1 MKALIRSYS
10 LEAEMTGTES
20 EGLALQRS
28 LDRLNEDRIVVAIER
43 VLERCL
49 PSSGYLCLERL
60 EIDAGSVDMAR
71 LEADLPD
78 LIADSLEKSLQSLMP
93 SLSIPGG
100 SIDVRHKNDTQAAL
114 DVLIHFLQTG
124 RLPWSFGLPPGLSL
138 EKYLLESWNQ
148 DEFKQQFP
156 LYSKE
161 LISVLNERTARERLL
176 SQFSPL
182 FCKALLSRLFP
193 EAGSIIDDVLQRL
206 SKPFNRETA
215 REVSVIRLIETLSS
229 APAAGLGTSIDDLFA
244 PETRQ
249 ASSNGA
255 MEDANLS
262 DIRVQRGPLDYPEAM
277 AGVGSEMK
285 SVKPRVPGVDDIGE
299 RHDKDRRRNSF
310 IDDPE
315 IAEGIYVDNAGLV
328 LLHPFLPQLFTA
340 LGVLNEY
347 RIVRPGRALCLLH
360 YLATGVPRAHE
371 YELALPKVL
380 CNIDLPLPIE
390 PLSLLSAE
398 ERNEADDLL
407 GAVVKHWDALR
418 NASIDS
424 LRGTFLIRPGKLS
437 RRRDGD
443 WTLRV
448 QYNTYD
454 ILLNSLPWGIATIK
468 LPWMRNLLWVEW
480 TL

>member
-1 MKALIRSYS
+1 MKAIIRSYS

-49 PSSGYLCLERL
+49 PSSGYLCLESL

-78 LIADSLEKSLQSLMP
+78 LIADSLEKSLQSLM
-93 SLSIPGG
+93 SSRSIPGG
-100 SIDVRHKNDTQAAL
+100 SIEVRYKNDTQAAL

-124 RLPWSFGLPPGLSL
+124 LLPWSFRLPTGLSL
-138 EKYLLESWNQ
+138 EKFLLESWNQ

-156 LYSKE
+156 LYSNE
-161 LISVLNERTARERLL
+161 LISLLTERTVRERLL

-215 REVSVIRLIETLSS
+215 REVSVNRLFETLSGAS
-229 APAAGLGTSIDDLFA
+229 AAGLGTSIDDLFV

-249 ASSNGA
+249 PSSNGV
-255 MEDANLS
+255 MEGAKFS
-262 DIRVQRGPLDYPEAM
+262 DIRVRRGLLDYPEAM
-277 AGVGSEMK
+277 GVGSEMK
-285 SVKPRVPGVDDIGE
+285 TVKPQASGTDDISE
-299 RHDKDRRRNSF
+299 RHDKDRRRNTF

-347 RIVRPGRALCLLH
+347 RIEQPGRALCLLH

-380 CNIDLPLPIE
+380 CNIDLSLPIE
-390 PLSLLSAE
+390 TLSLLSAE

-424 LRGTFLIRPGKLS
+424 LRGTFLIRSGKLS
-437 RRRDGD
+437 RRHDGD
-443 WTLRV
+443 WALRV

-454 ILLNSLPWGIATIK
+454 ILLDSLPWGIATIK

>member
-1 MKALIRSYS
+1 MKAIIRSYS

-49 PSSGYLCLERL
+49 PSSGYLCLESL

-78 LIADSLEKSLQSLMP
+78 LIADSLEKSLQSLM
-93 SLSIPGG
+93 SSRSIPGG
-100 SIDVRHKNDTQAAL
+100 SIEVQYKNDTQAAL

-124 RLPWSFGLPPGLSL
+124 RLPWSFGLPAGVSL
-138 EKYLLESWNQ
+138 EQFLLESWNQ

-161 LISVLNERTARERLL
+161 LISVLNERTVRERLL

-182 FCKALLSRLFP
+182 FCKAFLSQLFP
-193 EAGSIIDDVLQRL
+193 GAGSIIDDVLQRL

-215 REVSVIRLIETLSS
+215 QEVSVNRLFETLLSASS
-229 APAAGLGTSIDDLFA
+229 GLGTSIDDLFVSEA
-244 PETRQ
+244 RQ
-249 ASSNGA
+249 TSLNGV
-255 MEDANLS
+255 MEDAKFS

-285 SVKPRVPGVDDIGE
+285 TVKPQASGTDDISE
-299 RHDKDRRRNSF
+299 RHDKDRRRNP
-310 IDDPE
+310 IVDDPE
-315 IAEGIYVDNAGLV
+315 IAEGIYVDHAGLV

-437 RRRDGD
+437 RRHDGD
-443 WTLRV
+443 WALRV

-454 ILLNSLPWGIATIK
+454 ILLDSLPWGIATIK

-480 TL
+480 SL